1 MRAHPG
7 ELRDGRGP
15 GTKHCR
21 KDGVP
26 WGGFG
31 LLWTSRGGLVDFYI
45 SRTDRIVIVERKSGR
60 PLLITPER
68 PEQFV
73 AALEAHAG

>member
-1 MRAHPG
+1 
-7 ELRDGRGP
+7 
-15 GTKHCR
+15 
-21 KDGVP
+21 
-26 WGGFG
+26 
-31 LLWTSRGGLVDFYI
+31 LWTSRGGLVDFYI